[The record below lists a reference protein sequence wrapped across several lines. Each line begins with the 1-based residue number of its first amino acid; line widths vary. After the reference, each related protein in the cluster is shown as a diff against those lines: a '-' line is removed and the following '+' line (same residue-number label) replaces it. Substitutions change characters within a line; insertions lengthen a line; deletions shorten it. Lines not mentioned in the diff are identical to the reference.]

1 MPGPPELEA
10 LVAQVEPVACSK
22 LLLPAILLNRSD
34 RLLMPLNR
42 LSKLTAKGFSTCHVR
57 QPFGDAV
64 APKRN
69 WAKPMQ

>member
-34 RLLMPLNR
+34 SNAAEPAVKTYSERLQH
-42 LSKLTAKGFSTCHVR
+42 LSRSSAVR
-57 QPFGDAV
+57 
-64 APKRN
+64 RRSRS
-69 WAKPMQ
+69 